1 MMIDESDQERAAPR
15 QAIRQLAPGR
25 LVIASHN
32 EGKVREIRELLGPY
46 GIEPVSAAEL
56 DLPEPEETGT
66 TFVAN
71 AELKALQAADL
82 SGLPALAD
90 DSGLCVEALG
100 DAPGIF
106 SARWGMADP
115 GLPGVDPVE
124 GGGARDFGLAMR
136 RVEDKLAALPEGTSR
151 SAHFVCALALA
162 WPDGHVEWFE
172 GRVDGT
178 LVWPPRGD
186 RGFGYD
192 PMFLPLDGGQ
202 TFGEMNP
209 DAKHAISHRADAFR
223 QLVDAVFTT

>member
-1 MMIDESDQERAAPR
+1 MSGEGDIP
-15 QAIRQLAPGR
+15 QAIRKLRPGQ

-32 EGKVREIRELLGPY
+32 PGKVREIAELLGPY
-46 GIEPVSAAEL
+46 GVEPISAGEL

-71 AELKALQAADL
+71 AELKARIAADL

-90 DSGLCVEALG
+90 DSGLCVDALG
-100 DAPGIF
+100 GDPGIF
-106 SARWGMADP
+106 SARWAG
-115 GLPGVDPVE
+115 E
-124 GGGARDFGLAMR
+124 SKDFDLAMR
-136 RVEDKLAALPEGTSR
+136 LVEDRLNEEPDMAR

-186 RGFGYD
+186 LGHGYD
-192 PMFLPLDGGQ
+192 PIFQPIGSDL
-202 TFGEMNP
+202 TFGQIAEEEKN
-209 DAKHAISHRADAFR
+209 AISHRGDAFR
-223 QLVDAVFTT
+223 QLVAAAF